1 MSSLSGGF
9 FIRVQLT
16 NDQSSQVHHPQVLE
30 IGKSM
35 TERADVTTTTTITTA
50 TTTTS
55 NYYYAIEIPHN
66 CATMMETFFL
76 ERKGV
81 TNEIETHNR

>member
-1 MSSLSGGF
+1 MPSLSGVF

-16 NDQSSQVHHPQVLE
+16 NVQSLQVHYPQVLE

-35 TERADVTTTTTITTA
+35 TERADVTTITTITTA
-50 TTTTS
+50 TTTS
-55 NYYYAIEIPHN
+55 NYYYTIEIPHN
-66 CATMMETFFL
+66 RATMMETFL

-81 TNEIETHNR
+81 KNEIETHNR

>member
-1 MSSLSGGF
+1 
-9 FIRVQLT
+9 
-16 NDQSSQVHHPQVLE
+16 
-30 IGKSM
+30 M

>member
-1 MSSLSGGF
+1 MSSLSGVLF
-9 FIRVQLT
+9 VRVQPT
-16 NDQSSQVHHPQVLE
+16 NDQLSQVHYPQVLE

-50 TTTTS
+50 TTTS
-55 NYYYAIEIPHN
+55 NYYYTIEIPHN
-66 CATMMETFFL
+66 RATMMETFL

-81 TNEIETHNR
+81 KNEIETHNR

>member
-1 MSSLSGGF
+1 
-9 FIRVQLT
+9 
-16 NDQSSQVHHPQVLE
+16 
-30 IGKSM
+30 M

-50 TTTTS
+50 TTTS

-81 TNEIETHNR
+81 KNEIETHNR

>member
-9 FIRVQLT
+9 FIRVQPT
-16 NDQSSQVHHPQVLE
+16 NDQSPQVHYPQVLE

-50 TTTTS
+50 TTTS

-81 TNEIETHNR
+81 KNEIETHNR

>member
-1 MSSLSGGF
+1 MPSLSGVF

-16 NDQSSQVHHPQVLE
+16 NDQSPQVHYPQVLE

-35 TERADVTTTTTITTA
+35 TERADVTTTTTTITTA
-50 TTTTS
+50 TTTS

-66 CATMMETFFL
+66 CATMMETFFW
-76 ERKGV
+76 RG
-81 TNEIETHNR
+81 RG

>member
-1 MSSLSGGF
+1 MSSLPGGF

-16 NDQSSQVHHPQVLE
+16 NDQSPQVHYPQVLE

-35 TERADVTTTTTITTA
+35 TEMTDVTTTTTITTA
-50 TTTTS
+50 TTTS
-55 NYYYAIEIPHN
+55 NHYYTIEIPHN
-66 CATMMETFFL
+66 RATMMETFL

-81 TNEIETHNR
+81 KNEIETHNR

>member
-9 FIRVQLT
+9 FIRIQPT
-16 NDQSSQVHHPQVLE
+16 NDQSPQVHYPQVLE

-35 TERADVTTTTTITTA
+35 TEMADVTTITTTTTTA
-50 TTTTS
+50 TTTS
-55 NYYYAIEIPHN
+55 NYYYTIEIPHN
-66 CATMMETFFL
+66 RATMMETFL

-81 TNEIETHNR
+81 KNEIETHNR

>member
-9 FIRVQLT
+9 FIRVQPT
-16 NDQSSQVHHPQVLE
+16 NDQSPQVHYPQVLE

-50 TTTTS
+50 TTTS

-66 CATMMETFFL
+66 CATMMETFFFG
-76 ERKGV
+76 EEGGK
-81 TNEIETHNR
+81 E